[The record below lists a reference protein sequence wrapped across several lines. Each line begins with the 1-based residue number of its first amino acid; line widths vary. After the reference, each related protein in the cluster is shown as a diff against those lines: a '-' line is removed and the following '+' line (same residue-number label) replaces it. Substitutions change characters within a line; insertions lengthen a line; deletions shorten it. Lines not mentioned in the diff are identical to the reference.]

1 MVGGASVLS
10 EKGGDWVSI
19 NLDFSVLWPT
29 VNNIVNGLWV
39 AFAVPLGVVFGFAIL
54 KRIIGEVRRAFG
66 S

>member
-1 MVGGASVLS
+1 M
-10 EKGGDWVSI
+10 SI
-19 NLDFSVLWPT
+19 NLSFDVLWPT

-54 KRIIGEVRRAFG
+54 KRIISEVRSAFG